1 VDTGSPYVIALNF
14 LLFSKDQFIS
24 IALILLETGAVV
36 TSNPIA
42 DEMLRY
48 MPPPAIG
55 RASRGKA
62 FEGWEISAESKALY
76 RRSPDAFLMAAILS
90 KQIRGPQ
97 AYEIPFRLKQRMGH
111 LDVRRIAKMQCADL
125 AGYMG
130 PGRHGKALH
139 RFYNTM
145 SDQLIFDCGLIVDK
159 YDGCASNIWKDE
171 RDAGAV
177 IARLQELKGVSQ
189 KISNM
194 FVRLLVTD
202 YGVSLEGW
210 DRIDIAVDRHVARV
224 FLRTGLVASNRGQER
239 YKVSDIAKEIVVRAR
254 ELYPPYPAALDAPAF
269 NVGYFWCTEKEALCE
284 GSDGKGPCPLSKVC
298 PKRKRHYKIV

>member
-1 VDTGSPYVIALNF
+1 M
-14 LLFSKDQFIS
+14 
-24 IALILLETGAVV
+24 

-48 MPPPAIG
+48 MPPPTVG
-55 RASRGKA
+55 RRSSGRS
-62 FEGWEISAESKALY
+62 FHGWEISAESKELY
-76 RRSPDAFLMAAILS
+76 RQSPDAFLMAAILS
-90 KQIRGPQ
+90 KQIRGLQ

-111 LDVRRIAKMQCADL
+111 LDVRRIAKMHREEL
-125 AGYMG
+125 AGFLG

-145 SDQLIFDCGLIVDK
+145 SDQLIFDCALIVAK
-159 YDGCASNIWKDE
+159 YGGCTSNIWKDV
-171 RDAGAV
+171 RDAGTV

-194 FVRLLVTD
+194 FVRSLVND

-224 FLRTGLVASNRGQER
+224 FLRTGLVSSKKGQDR
-239 YKVSDIAKEIVVRAR
+239 YHVSDIGDEVVARAR
-254 ELYPPYPAALDAPAF
+254 ELYPAYPAALDGPAF
-269 NVGYFWCTEKEALCE
+269 NVGYFWCTEKEARC
-284 GSDGKGPCPLSKVC
+284 DRIDDRGPCPLSKVC
-298 PKRKRHYKIV
+298 TKRKRHYKIV